1 MIRWGWGKRGNNDC
15 SRCSATDFSV
25 RLRSGTRGPK
35 GEMICCQSLCPL
47 AGVACGLPEGA

>member
-15 SRCSATDFSV
+15 SRCSATEFSV